1 LSIKVA
7 QSFPESIGTVTMSSD
22 CTGGACLAA
31 DLIDQE
37 AIIAAG
43 KFGARVQKKT
53 DAYHQELR
61 WLTKL
66 EEVR

>member
-1 LSIKVA
+1 MSRNTA
-7 QSFPESIGTVTMSSD
+7 FPESTGTVTMSSD
-22 CTGGACLAA
+22 STGGACLAA

-37 AIIAAG
+37 AVIAVG
-43 KFGARVQKKT
+43 KFDALVQKKT

-66 EEVR
+66 QEVR

>member
-1 LSIKVA
+1 
-7 QSFPESIGTVTMSSD
+7 MSSD
-22 CTGGACLAA
+22 CTCGACLAA

-66 EEVR
+66 VEVR